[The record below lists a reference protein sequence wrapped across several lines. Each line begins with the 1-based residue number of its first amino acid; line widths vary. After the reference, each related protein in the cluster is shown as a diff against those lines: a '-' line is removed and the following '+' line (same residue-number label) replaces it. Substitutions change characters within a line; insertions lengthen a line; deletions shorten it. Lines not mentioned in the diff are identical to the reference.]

1 MNEVCFA
8 GMEEFN
14 EEVSSSEKSRIR
26 IGRSASQSGTQ
37 KFGRCVREAHTRDP
51 QRNRRPVP
59 AGVLYHL
66 RHPLLGLERI
76 EHAKANGG
84 RAHLGRK
91 PSYTREQFD
100 TVHAMLGGQTVGTCD
115 DTVEAYNRARQSVRP
130 ARLMSD
136 LLRVGEMLCTNLW
149 TLRPPQPFRNC
160 GHHPVFVGF
169 REEAPLFNLRRSLCF
184 QLADLKDVT
193 AFDNLVN
200 LARIANVNQRI
211 GVRNHEVG
219 EFAGLYCANLR
230 V

>member
-1 MNEVCFA
+1 VC
-8 GMEEFN
+8 
-14 EEVSSSEKSRIR
+14 EKPTRETH
-26 IGRSASQSGTQ
+26 SGIDA
-37 KFGRCVREAHTRDP
+37 RYL
-51 QRNRRPVP
+51 

-136 LLRVGEMLCTNLW
+136 LLRVGEMLCTDLW
-149 TLRPPQPFRNC
+149 TLRPPQPLRNC
-160 GHHPVFVGF
+160 AAITQFLSASERKLSSLTCEGHCV
-169 REEAPLFNLRRSLCF
+169 FNLPTS
-184 QLADLKDVT
+184 KT
-193 AFDNLVN
+193 
-200 LARIANVNQRI
+200 
-211 GVRNHEVG
+211 
-219 EFAGLYCANLR
+219 
-230 V
+230 

>member
-1 MNEVCFA
+1 MQSELSRLTARHAGSERRWNAGSRCRKSMNEVCFA

-169 REEAPLFNLRRSLCF
+169 REGSSAL
-184 QLADLKDVT
+184 
-193 AFDNLVN
+193 
-200 LARIANVNQRI
+200 
-211 GVRNHEVG
+211 
-219 EFAGLYCANLR
+219 
-230 V
+230 

>member
-91 PSYTREQFD
+91 PSYTRDQLNK
-100 TVHAMLGGQTVGTCD
+100 VHDMLGQEAVSIAQIAGATGLSRQTIYRIKD
-115 DTVEAYNRARQSVRP
+115 DPAGAEAALAAWNYNSLSAK
-130 ARLMSD
+130 
-136 LLRVGEMLCTNLW
+136 LRE
-149 TLRPPQPFRNC
+149 TL
-160 GHHPVFVGF
+160 G
-169 REEAPLFNLRRSLCF
+169 
-184 QLADLKDVT
+184 
-193 AFDNLVN
+193 
-200 LARIANVNQRI
+200 
-211 GVRNHEVG
+211 
-219 EFAGLYCANLR
+219 
-230 V
+230 